1 MPNRRCTS
9 QATGANDTTSVC
21 CHSTS
26 PAPHTVTR
34 GRYTLHTDVTSPP
47 LSSARSKKIH
57 KKNKSHVVPTNSPA
71 SARKKTHPD
80 ATSNL
85 KHVCSQLRHDRRLR
99 CLCLLCMVRLKFGF
113 VWSHSSPAK
122 CCTRSIEDGQPSKR
136 IQFAAA
142 HLECSCVVY
151 RPHHHCCNT
160 RVCTHGGNCVHHSVS
175 SPTIGS
181 FRLLQRTCQRFGM

>member
-57 KKNKSHVVPTNSPA
+57 KKNKSHVVPRTQMMRPLSSWEAPQEVLLENDPLLRLERLRRRI
-71 SARKKTHPD
+71 ARS
-80 ATSNL
+80 TSNL

-99 CLCLLCMVRLKFGF
+99 CLCLRRHAARVHRCIIAHVAFF
-113 VWSHSSPAK
+113 SHELQQLF
-122 CCTRSIEDGQPSKR
+122 TDGADQAW
-136 IQFAAA
+136 QCVYAVAAA
-142 HLECSCVVY
+142 TASIASLATG
-151 RPHHHCCNT
+151 R
-160 RVCTHGGNCVHHSVS
+160 
-175 SPTIGS
+175 
-181 FRLLQRTCQRFGM
+181 